1 MRISKLLIGTLAV
14 AISAAVVPSASAQT
28 LKVLT
33 AGSSAQFGPFAVA
46 AYALAKANGATAY
59 HYTVKSGACPGTS
72 CYAYLNDSRS
82 VTISGTKHTI
92 PEEPGNLW
100 VVWSTNGIWA
110 YLSVDSTV
118 GVRTFS
124 AVPRA
129 TLALDTLSS
138 LPLSATTNYTYWADG
153 TKDTALTSAVYSALN
168 GKALTSAN
176 TDIRPED
183 ALFATNRALN
193 TLGYGSV
200 PDPRSGHSGQYLI
213 GNPIESHFSTSVA
226 NPVSFAIAGGADP
239 FSGSVGP
246 TEITL
251 PIGAAP
257 IVFVANT
264 SSGSTVADAK
274 NSTTDNAAS
283 LFSGKGDCVA
293 SLVTGATGSINPV
306 LREPLSGTMNTTEY
320 TVFVPGGASQETGIT
335 TPTVGSD
342 ENPLA
347 IPCGSAHRYRAIGTG
362 DEVNNVIATSSTL
375 GYAFF
380 SYESVGG
387 GKTDRYIELNGVDPL
402 YSSSHAYTGTLP
414 TCPVVSGQYYCPL
427 TTSTGLS
434 FPNLRN
440 GTYKAWSVY
449 RVITDST
456 GETNVKALVAEA
468 QKLVDTNIPDFV
480 PFTPVCATSAS
491 GLNDP
496 GLDVYREHFVP
507 STIETTPDSVT
518 ITPNDGSLGSS
529 VACRVIV
536 KTLPALTLGGGT
548 EEGGDVGGIIEGPF
562 TSSPSVPGPTEG
574 QPH

>member
-1 MRISKLLIGTLAV
+1 MRIPKLFIGVLAV
-14 AISAAVVPSASAQT
+14 GFSAAIVPGASAQT
-28 LKVLT
+28 LQVLT

-46 AYALAKANGATAY
+46 AYTLAKANGATAF
-59 HYTVKSGACPGTS
+59 HYTVKSGTCPGSS
-72 CYAYLNDSRS
+72 CYAYLNDSRT
-82 VTISGTKHTI
+82 VTVSGTKHTI

-129 TLALDTLSS
+129 TLELDALAS
-138 LPLSATTNYTYWADG
+138 LPLSSTTNYTYWADG
-153 TKDTALTSAVYSALN
+153 TKDTALTSTVYSALN
-168 GKALTSAN
+168 GKELTSAN

-200 PDPRSGHSGQYLI
+200 DDPRSGHSGQHLI
-213 GNPIESHFSTSVA
+213 GNPIESHFSSSVA
-226 NPVSFAIAGGADP
+226 NPVSFAIGGGADP

-246 TEITL
+246 TEITI

-264 SSGSTVADAK
+264 ASGSTVADT
-274 NSTTDNAAS
+274 SDITTDNAAS
-283 LFSGKGDCVA
+283 LFSGKGDCTD
-293 SLVTGATGSINPV
+293 SLVTGATGAIDPV
-306 LREPLSGTMNTTEY
+306 LREPLSGTMNTIEY
-320 TVFVPGGASQETGIT
+320 TTFVPGGDSQETGIT

-347 IPCGSAHRYRAIGTG
+347 LACGSGHRYRAIGTG
-362 DEVNNVIATSSTL
+362 DEVNNVIATADTI

-387 GKTDRYIELNGVDPL
+387 GHTDRYLKLNSVDPL
-402 YSSSHAYTGTLP
+402 YSSSHSYTGSLP
-414 TCPVVSGQYYCPL
+414 TCPVVSGQYFCPL
-427 TTSTGLS
+427 TSSTGLS

-440 GTYKAWSVY
+440 GTYKAWSIY

-456 GETNVKALVAEA
+456 HEATVKTLVAEA

-507 STIETTPDSVT
+507 STIESTPDTVT

-529 VACRVIV
+529 VLCRVIA
-536 KTLPALTLGGGT
+536 KTLPSLTLGGGT
-548 EEGGDVGGIIEGPF
+548 EEGGDVGGVIEGPF
-562 TSSPSVPGPTEG
+562 TSSPSTPGPTES